1 MMPTMLTTS
10 NNKEIGRNM
19 NEVCWEM
26 ASGYWLILTIR
37 NIGPEGKNEE
47 EPMLTAKLNYHKL
60 A

>member
-1 MMPTMLTTS
+1 
-10 NNKEIGRNM
+10 M